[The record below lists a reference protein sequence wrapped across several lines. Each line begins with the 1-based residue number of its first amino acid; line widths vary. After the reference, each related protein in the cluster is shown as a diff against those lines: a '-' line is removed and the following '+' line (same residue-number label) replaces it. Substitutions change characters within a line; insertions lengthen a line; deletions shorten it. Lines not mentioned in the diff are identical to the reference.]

1 VKVAYLGPAG
11 TNGEQ
16 AARLFAP
23 DADHLP
29 CPSHAEVAR
38 AVDSGAADA
47 GVVAIENALNGSVAE
62 TLDILI
68 HETDLRIQRELVL
81 PIVHDLA
88 VKPGTTPADVRI
100 IYSHTAAFGQCRKF
114 LAEHYPRVTIE
125 PALSTA
131 GAVELAM
138 AREGDAAAI
147 ATGRAAELYGAEVI
161 AHDIGDAGHNV
172 TRFVLL
178 ARGQQ
183 PPTGQDRTSIAFWFA
198 DDRPGSLAGVLA
210 EFASRHINCTK
221 IESRPTRAAF
231 GEYVFLV
238 DFDAHEDDAEGRDVL
253 AAIAP
258 LCSDVKV
265 FGSYPRWQSLSS
277 AR

>member
-1 VKVAYLGPAG
+1 MTKAAVPRMIARRCHDRLSPVAAISGSAHSRYHTCTTGP
-11 TNGEQ
+11 
-16 AARLFAP
+16 R
-23 DADHLP
+23 
-29 CPSHAEVAR
+29 
-38 AVDSGAADA
+38 
-47 GVVAIENALNGSVAE
+47 
-62 TLDILI
+62 
-68 HETDLRIQRELVL
+68 
-81 PIVHDLA
+81 
-88 VKPGTTPADVRI
+88 TT
-100 IYSHTAAFGQCRKF
+100 TAAK
-114 LAEHYPRVTIE
+114 ASAAPRTGVRPSGLRHSQATKAI
-125 PALSTA
+125 
-131 GAVELAM
+131 
-138 AREGDAAAI
+138 AAAI

-265 FGSYPRWQSLSS
+265 FGSYPRWQSRPAS
-277 AR
+277 